1 MCMKVSAFLA
11 WCLTI
16 VSGVVHGQ
24 ECPDLAPYQRVREA
38 VEDLGRIATPGGVQ
52 ETYKTRIGGIDQWI
66 TARGHDRANPVVLF
80 VHGGPASPL
89 TPTLWQFQR
98 PLEEYFTM
106 VTYDQRG
113 AGKTFLETDPAA
125 IAETI
130 RIARYVDDAIEVAEH
145 LRQRHGKKK
154 LILMG
159 HSWGSIVGM
168 HAALKRP
175 DL

>member
-24 ECPDLAPYQRVREA
+24 ECPDLAPYQKVRET
-38 VEDLGRIATPGGVQ
+38 VEDLGRIVAPNGVQ
-52 ETYKTRIGGIDQWI
+52 ETYKTRVGGIDQWI
-66 TARGHDRANPVVLF
+66 TTRGQDRANPVVLF

-113 AGKTFLETDPAA
+113 AGRTYAENDHAAVGKDLRIDQYVEDTIA
-125 IAETI
+125 IAEQV
-130 RIARYVDDAIEVAEH
+130 RKRY
-145 LRQRHGKKK
+145 GKDK
-154 LILMG
+154 LVLMG
-159 HSWGSIVGM
+159 HSWGTILGM
-168 HAALKRP
+168 KAALRQP
-175 DL
+175 E